1 MTTALVHFNH
11 SFKDDLTTWPDMR
24 TSRWKPNYG
33 DMLVCAALL
42 RQVDLGETIRVPF
55 GKTPD
60 RHVSRALIRGSTYLH
75 HKLDFDAANK
85 TLDSIDAP
93 LTIVGLGAQ
102 SPQSSVD
109 FLDGHDGAKGFI
121 ARLNERSASISVRG
135 SFTAAVVERLG
146 GKNIRV
152 TGCPSL
158 FYSLKCPEVSVDADL
173 GTKRRRIGV
182 SLHTGLRKSM
192 YCASP
197 DEARQAHVN
206 AIRYGI
212 DECAALY
219 LFEQGVMNEFNI
231 ADKQLP
237 MEDRIAAARE
247 VLDRIDIENRL
258 SAEDLIIHMVSVRSI
273 EEWLDRAS
281 ELHAI
286 IGFRFHGNM
295 IALLQGRPCYYYV
308 YDSRIREFCDLYQ
321 LPYQDVR
328 EEWRD
333 PAQALLDH
341 DWNRTNAALK
351 SCYGEMQEFFKE
363 NGYRIQAEIAA

>member
-24 TSRWKPNYG
+24 SSRWKPNYG

-42 RQVDLGETIRVPF
+42 RQVDLGETVRLSF
-55 GKTPD
+55 GMTLQKP
-60 RHVSRALIRGSTYLH
+60 VSRALVRGSTYLH
-75 HKLDFDAANK
+75 HKLDFESANR

-93 LTIVGLGAQ
+93 VTIVGLGAQ
-102 SPQSSVD
+102 SPGSAAD
-109 FLDGHDGAKGFI
+109 FLDGNEGARGFI

-135 SFTAAVVERLG
+135 EFTAAVVERLG

-158 FYSLKCPEVSVDADL
+158 FYTLKCPVVFPNENL
-173 GTKRRRIGV
+173 GGKQRRIGV

-197 DEARQAHVN
+197 DEARRSHVD

-212 DECAALY
+212 DECSALY

-231 ADKQLP
+231 ADKLLP
-237 MEDRIAAARE
+237 MEERIAAASE
-247 VLDRIDIENRL
+247 ILDRIDPENRL
-258 SAEDLIIHMVSVRSI
+258 STNDLIDHMVSVRSI
-273 EEWLDRAS
+273 EEWLTRAS
-281 ELHAI
+281 ELDAI

-295 IALLQGRPCYYYV
+295 VALLQGKPCYYYV

-328 EEWRD
+328 EDWRD
-333 PAQALLDH
+333 PGSALLDH
-341 DWNRTNAALK
+341 DWQRTNMALK
-351 SCYGEMQEFFKE
+351 SCYREMQEFFHE
-363 NGYRIQAEIAA
+363 NGYQSQVEVAA

>member
-24 TSRWKPNYG
+24 ISRWKPNYG

-42 RQVDLGETIRVPF
+42 RQVDLGETVRLSF
-55 GKTPD
+55 GMTLERP
-60 RHVSRALIRGSTYLH
+60 VSRALVRGSTYLH
-75 HKLDFDAANK
+75 HKFDFEAANR

-93 LTIVGLGAQ
+93 ITIVGLGAQ
-102 SPQSSVD
+102 SPESKID
-109 FLDGHDGAKGFI
+109 FLNGNEGARSFI

-135 SFTAAVVERLG
+135 QFTAAVVERLG

-158 FYSLKCPEVSVDADL
+158 FYTLKCPVVSPSPDL
-173 GTKRRRIGV
+173 NSKRRRFGV

-212 DECAALY
+212 DECSALY

-231 ADKQLP
+231 ADKKLP
-237 MEDRIAAARE
+237 IEERIAAARE
-247 VLDRIDIENRL
+247 VIDRIGAADQL
-258 SAEDLIIHMVSVRSI
+258 SADDLIKHMVSVRSI
-273 EEWLDRAS
+273 EEWLARAS
-281 ELHAI
+281 ELDAI

-295 IALLQGRPCYYYV
+295 VALLQGKPCYYYV

-328 EEWRD
+328 EDWRD
-333 PAQALLDH
+333 PGSALLDH
-341 DWNRTNAALK
+341 DWDQTNMALK
-351 SCYGEMQEFFKE
+351 ACYREMQEFFHE
-363 NGYRIQAEIAA
+363 NGFQSQVEIAA